1 MSRPPSPSQSI
12 RNPTERWEE
21 IRSAWLTPSTS
32 CSTPLESNSTSTR
45 NDDQLEDSSTPPPPP
60 PIKTRRNP
68 KDAVFAQRIKTL
80 EQMLRAAN
88 SGESS
93 IPPLIGTPAS
103 PTLSSNGKGKEKE
116 LEMEEPDDGFAV
128 GGEKKGSTQELKKI
142 SEGIFLAF
150 KQGRA
155 LKEALPLSLV
165 TSLLFR
171 SWLIDGT
178 IPRGYTCATAE
189 PDPPMPVPLSQFPS
203 HLASAAPTIP
213 PSATTTF
220 GSGSQP
226 SQKITELSEVSNK
239 PSPLDLLSE
248 LNPRAVTP
256 LPSGNEEGGNFTGE
270 TEEVLGS
277 GINGVIKDSE
287 GGGGGGT
294 NTPDS
299 FSTAQQEPEPEP
311 EQESS
316 IMPPPPLPPSVVLLN
331 KKPALQPLQS
341 AASEGGSSASLEGM
355 GADETSGKLKLDV
368 LRGSRWRTERDVASG
383 SDII

>member
-1 MSRPPSPSQSI
+1 MSRPPSPSQTI
-12 RNPTERWEE
+12 RNPTERWEQ

-32 CSTPLESNSTSTR
+32 SSTAPESNSTST
-45 NDDQLEDSSTPPPPP
+45 NDDHDHDSSAP
-60 PIKTRRNP
+60 PIKTRRTA

-93 IPPLIGTPAS
+93 IPGSGVPPLLQTPAS
-103 PTLSSNGKGKEKE
+103 PTLSNGKGKEKE

-178 IPRGYTCATAE
+178 IPRGYSCATAE
-189 PDPPMPVPLSQFPS
+189 PDPPMPVPLSQSISQFPS
-203 HLASAAPTIP
+203 HLAPSIP
-213 PSATTTF
+213 PFTESH
-220 GSGSQP
+220 P
-226 SQKITELSEVSNK
+226 QKITELSEAPK
-239 PSPLDLLSE
+239 GPSPLDMLSE
-248 LNPRAVTP
+248 LNPKAVTP
-256 LPSGNEEGGNFTGE
+256 LPSGTEEGNFTGE
-270 TEEVLGS
+270 TEEVVGS
-277 GINGVIKDSE
+277 GLNGIVEES
-287 GGGGGGT
+287 GGVETGGT

-299 FSTAQQEPEPEP
+299 FSTARQDELDL
-311 EQESS
+311 ES
-316 IMPPPPLPPSVVLLN
+316 MPPPPLPHLLN

-341 AASEGGSSASLEGM
+341 SEGGTGGSSASLEGM